1 MIIHVHKR
9 FYRIGSSYLS
19 FDAVRTIQTSIE
31 KNSNFLSI
39 FFSFGH
45 HNLLLKDEAIAMLH
59 KHALNNATLRILD
72 KELVISKYN
81 ESRLM

>member
-1 MIIHVHKR
+1 MYINDFKGLAPAISLLTQCEQFKLQLKR
-9 FYRIGSSYLS
+9 
-19 FDAVRTIQTSIE
+19 IQI
-31 KNSNFLSI
+31 FFQI